1 MSSRQCVSERGL
13 LPKSHFG
20 GDFMDSLTP
29 NAEPHSCAL
38 ELESVPDLVRQALP
52 GPEARAATLETQC
65 ALQALRAAYEQAV
78 SARFDATKAQQLC
91 TELEDAMS
99 GVVGMLPPPAKF
111 GSEGTPR
118 YLSERM
124 MTELN
129 NPQAGAALWLT
140 FLPQLAEA
148 GLVVPPNARV
158 AFLLNYL
165 RLLPRLHG
173 LYTTLPLE
181 LLGQVQFQLP
191 EYQVAGDRAALAEP
205 SGGSSEER
213 QWLGGDALAR
223 RAAVCSLLRRHD
235 MELLLTWL
243 TRDMG
248 ALSVREQ
255 VELLELIYAHWLVQV
270 SFGYQHNWWAK
281 SAPVLAGLNQ
291 LLGVQLQAVGV
302 ASEVRAAAA
311 RLLRLVPHSSFE
323 ADWEALLPTVLKE
336 TGTKN
341 KLSIS
346 LSDHIVAREIWI
358 RFFPELSSVPSYQ
371 HAIPFLVSPQAWLK
385 FGVLERI
392 SGKLKTLF
400 TAIAAGFQDWTLLQE
415 HSLRPAVLYFIT
427 RIKYE
432 LGEEAL
438 ALFFSIFAQK
448 LPAPVLLDLARLSSY
463 DERESWPF
471 LTDPENYPLRIKW
484 VSEPYRVAVF
494 NKAESFVT
502 QSAAPWGPKF
512 SRKMADVLV
521 TTPEPADSCCQAVAL
536 ALDDSVREQTVQEIT
551 VHLERESTEIK
562 RLTAEIAAEVAP
574 DRLEQ
579 ARHERIKRELDQCQH
594 ECTRLNSLLAVL
606 AHTFF
611 LKQLVAKE
619 VGH

>member
-1 MSSRQCVSERGL
+1 MV
-13 LPKSHFG
+13 
-20 GDFMDSLTP
+20 SLTP
-29 NAEPHSCAL
+29 NAEPHSCEL
-38 ELESVPDLVRQALP
+38 ELEAVPGLVRQVLPRPEGHAVAL
-52 GPEARAATLETQC
+52 EMQC

-78 SARFDATKAQQLC
+78 SVHFDTTKAQQLC
-91 TELEDAMS
+91 TELEDAIS
-99 GVVGMLPPPAKF
+99 GVVGMLPPPAQF
-111 GSEGTPR
+111 CREGTPR

-129 NPQAGAALWLT
+129 KSQAGAALWLT

-158 AFLLNYL
+158 AFLVNYL

-181 LLGQVQFQLP
+181 LLGQVQFSLP
-191 EYQVAGDRAALAEP
+191 EYQVAGGRAALAEP
-205 SGGSSEER
+205 SGVSSEER

-243 TRDMG
+243 TRDLG

-281 SAPVLAGLNQ
+281 SAPVVTVLNQ
-291 LLGVQLQAVGV
+291 LLGVQLQAAGV
-302 ASEVRAAAA
+302 ASEVKTAAAS
-311 RLLRLVPHSSFE
+311 LLRLVPHSSFE
-323 ADWEALLPTVLKE
+323 ADWEALLPPVLKV
-336 TGTKN
+336 TGSKN

-346 LSDHIVAREIWI
+346 LSDHIVAREIWT

-385 FGVLERI
+385 IGVLERI
-392 SGKLKTLF
+392 SGELKKLF
-400 TAIAAGFQDWTLLQE
+400 AAIAAGFQDWTLLQE

-432 LGEEAL
+432 LGQEAL
-438 ALFFSIFAQK
+438 ASFFSIFAQK
-448 LPAPVLLDLARLSSY
+448 LPAPVLLDLGRLSSY

-471 LTDPENYPLRIKW
+471 LTEPEHYPLHIQW
-484 VSEPYRVAVF
+484 VSDPYRVAIF
-494 NKAESFVT
+494 NEAESWVT
-502 QSAAPWGPKF
+502 EAQACWGPKF
-512 SRKMADVLV
+512 SQQMAQVLV
-521 TTPEPADSCCQAVAL
+521 TTPDPDAPCCQAVAL
-536 ALDDSVREQTVQEIT
+536 ALDDSVREQTVQELT
-551 VHLERESTEIK
+551 K
-562 RLTAEIAAEVAP
+562 RLAGERTELNRLTGEAAVGDGA
-574 DRLEQ
+574 DRMER
-579 ARHERIKRELDQCQH
+579 ARQERIKRELDQCQH
-594 ECTRLNSLLAVL
+594 ECARLSRLLAEL
-606 AHTFF
+606 THGTE

-619 VGH
+619 IGQ

>member
-1 MSSRQCVSERGL
+1 
-13 LPKSHFG
+13 
-20 GDFMDSLTP
+20 MDSLTP

-52 GPEARAATLETQC
+52 WPEARAATLETQC

-248 ALSVREQ
+248 SLSVREQ

-358 RFFPELSSVPSYQ
+358 RFFPELSSVPLYQ

-521 TTPEPADSCCQAVAL
+521 TTPVPADSCCQAVAL

-579 ARHERIKRELDQCQH
+579 ARHERIKREFDQCQH

>member
-1 MSSRQCVSERGL
+1 
-13 LPKSHFG
+13 
-20 GDFMDSLTP
+20 MDSLDLDD
-29 NAEPHSCAL
+29 ELDILDPHAQLNSFVL
-38 ELESVPDLVRQALP
+38 EAVPSLVLHNIP
-52 GPEARAATLETQC
+52 GPEARMLETQC

-78 SARFDATKAQQLC
+78 SVHFDTTKAQQLC
-91 TELEDAMS
+91 TELQAAICGALGS
-99 GVVGMLPPPAKF
+99 AQLLPPAQF
-111 GSEGTPR
+111 VEIDGSPR

-124 MTELN
+124 MAELN

-148 GLVVPPNARV
+148 GLVVPTNARV
-158 AFLLNYL
+158 AFLVHYL
-165 RLLPRLHG
+165 RLLPRLHD

-181 LLGQVQFQLP
+181 LLGPVKFQLP
-191 EYQVAGDRAALAEP
+191 EYQVAGDRVALAAP
-205 SGGSSEER
+205 SEDEGVSSEER

-223 RAAVCSLLRRHD
+223 RAAVCSLMRRHD

-243 TRDMG
+243 TRDLG

-255 VELLELIYAHWLVQV
+255 VELLELIYAHWLIQV

-323 ADWEALLPTVLKE
+323 ADWEALLPTVLKV
-336 TGTKN
+336 TGSKN

-346 LSDHIVAREIWI
+346 LSDHIVAREIWP

-385 FGVLERI
+385 IGVLEGI
-392 SGKLKTLF
+392 SGELKKLF
-400 TAIAAGFQDWTLLQE
+400 AAIAAGFQDWTLLQE
-415 HSLRPAVLYFIT
+415 HNLRPAVLYFIT
-427 RIKYE
+427 RVKYE
-432 LGEEAL
+432 LGQEAL
-438 ALFFSIFAQK
+438 AAFFSIFGQK
-448 LPAPVLLDLARLSSY
+448 LPAPVLLDLGRLSSY

-494 NKAESFVT
+494 NEAETFVAES
-502 QSAAPWGPKF
+502 AALWGPKF
-512 SRKMADVLV
+512 SRKMADVLI
-521 TTPEPADSCCQAVAL
+521 TTPDPDESCCQAVAL
-536 ALDDSVREQTVQEIT
+536 VLDDSVREQILQE
-551 VHLERESTEIK
+551 LNERFAKERTESK
-562 RLTAEIAAEVAP
+562 RLTAEVAAEVAP

-579 ARHERIKRELDQCQH
+579 ARHERVKRELDQCQH
-594 ECTRLNSLLAVL
+594 ECARLSRLLAEFSHGVE
-606 AHTFF
+606 
-611 LKQLVAKE
+611 LKQLVADV
-619 VGH
+619 VGQ

>member
-1 MSSRQCVSERGL
+1 
-13 LPKSHFG
+13 
-20 GDFMDSLTP
+20 MDSLDLDD
-29 NAEPHSCAL
+29 ELDILDPHAQLNSFVL
-38 ELESVPDLVRQALP
+38 ENLP
-52 GPEARAATLETQC
+52 GLVLHNLLEPEARMLETQC
-65 ALQALRAAYEQAV
+65 ALQALQAAYEQTV
-78 SARFDATKAQQLC
+78 NVHFDTTKAQQLC
-91 TELEDAMS
+91 TELQAAICGALGS
-99 GVVGMLPPPAKF
+99 AQLLPPAQF
-111 GSEGTPR
+111 VEIDGSPS

-129 NPQAGAALWLT
+129 KSQAGAALWLT
-140 FLPQLAEA
+140 FLPQLVEA
-148 GLVVPPNARV
+148 GLVVPPDARV
-158 AFLLNYL
+158 VFLVHYL
-165 RLLPRLHG
+165 RLLPRLHD

-181 LLGQVQFQLP
+181 LLGPVKFQLP
-191 EYQVAGDRAALAEP
+191 EYQVAGDRVALAAP
-205 SGGSSEER
+205 SEDEGVSSEER

-243 TRDMG
+243 TRDIG
-248 ALSVREQ
+248 ALSVKEQ
-255 VELLELIYAHWLVQV
+255 VELLELIRVQWLLQV

-311 RLLRLVPHSSFE
+311 RLLRLVPHSSWE
-323 ADWEALLPTVLKE
+323 ADCEALLPSVLKL
-336 TGTKN
+336 TGSHD
-341 KLSIS
+341 KLTIS
-346 LSDHIVAREIWI
+346 LSDRTAANEVWARC
-358 RFFPELSSVPSYQ
+358 FPELSLVPSYQ

-400 TAIAAGFQDWTLLQE
+400 TAIAAGFQDWTLFQE

-432 LGEEAL
+432 LGQEAL

-484 VSEPYRVAVF
+484 VSDPYRVAIF
-494 NKAESFVT
+494 NDAETFVT
-502 QSAAPWGPKF
+502 QSAAHWGPKF
-512 SRKMADVLV
+512 SRKMADVLI
-521 TTPEPADSCCQAVAL
+521 TTPDPDERCCQAVAL
-536 ALDDSVREQTVQEIT
+536 ALDSAVREQTVQE
-551 VHLERESTEIK
+551 LKERLAGKRTELNRIK
-562 RLTAEIAAEVAP
+562 AEVAAEGASA
-574 DRLEQ
+574 RLER
-579 ARHERIKRELDQCQH
+579 ARHDRIKRELDQCQH
-594 ECTRLNSLLAVL
+594 ECARLSRLLAEL
-606 AHTFF
+606 THGTE

>member
-1 MSSRQCVSERGL
+1 
-13 LPKSHFG
+13 
-20 GDFMDSLTP
+20 MDSLDLDD
-29 NAEPHSCAL
+29 ELDILDPHAQLNSFVL
-38 ELESVPDLVRQALP
+38 EAVPSLVLHNIP
-52 GPEARAATLETQC
+52 GPEARMLETQC

-78 SARFDATKAQQLC
+78 SVHFDTTKAQQLC
-91 TELEDAMS
+91 TELEDAIS
-99 GVVGMLPPPAKF
+99 GVVGMLPPPAQL
-111 GSEGTPR
+111 GREETPR

-124 MTELN
+124 MAELN

-158 AFLLNYL
+158 AFLVNYL

-181 LLGQVQFQLP
+181 LLGQVQFSLP
-191 EYQVAGDRAALAEP
+191 EYQVAGDKAALAEP

-223 RAAVCSLLRRHD
+223 RAAVCSLMRRHD

-243 TRDMG
+243 TRDLG

-255 VELLELIYAHWLVQV
+255 VELLELIYAHWLIQV

-323 ADWEALLPTVLKE
+323 ADWEALLPTVLKV
-336 TGTKN
+336 TGSKN

-346 LSDHIVAREIWI
+346 LSDHIVAREIWP

-385 FGVLERI
+385 IGVLERI
-392 SGKLKTLF
+392 SGELKKLF
-400 TAIAAGFQDWTLLQE
+400 AAIAAGFQDWTLLQE
-415 HSLRPAVLYFIT
+415 HNLRPAVLYFIT
-427 RIKYE
+427 RVKYE
-432 LGEEAL
+432 LGQEAL
-438 ALFFSIFAQK
+438 AAFFSIFGQK
-448 LPAPVLLDLARLSSY
+448 LPAPVLLDLGRLSSY

-494 NKAESFVT
+494 NEAETFVAES
-502 QSAAPWGPKF
+502 AALWGPKF
-512 SRKMADVLV
+512 SRKMAQVLV
-521 TTPEPADSCCQAVAL
+521 TTPDPDESCCQAVAL
-536 ALDDSVREQTVQEIT
+536 VLDDSVREQILQE
-551 VHLERESTEIK
+551 LNERFAKERTESK
-562 RLTAEIAAEVAP
+562 RLTAEVAAEVAP

-579 ARHERIKRELDQCQH
+579 ARHERVKRELDQCQH
-594 ECTRLNSLLAVL
+594 ECARLSRLLAEFSHGVE
-606 AHTFF
+606 
-611 LKQLVAKE
+611 LKQLVADV
-619 VGH
+619 VGQ

>member
-1 MSSRQCVSERGL
+1 MV
-13 LPKSHFG
+13 
-20 GDFMDSLTP
+20 SLTP
-29 NAEPHSCAL
+29 NAGLHSCAL
-38 ELESVPDLVRQALP
+38 ELEAVPGLVRQVLP
-52 GPEARAATLETQC
+52 GPEARVTMLETQC

-78 SARFDATKAQQLC
+78 SARYDATKAQQLC

-99 GVVGMLPPPAKF
+99 GVVGMLPPPAQL
-111 GSEGTPR
+111 GREETPR

-124 MTELN
+124 MAELN
-129 NPQAGAALWLT
+129 NPKAGAALWLT
-140 FLPQLAEA
+140 FLPQLAES

-158 AFLLNYL
+158 AFLVNYL

-181 LLGQVQFQLP
+181 LLGQVQFPLP

-205 SGGSSEER
+205 SGVSSEER

-235 MELLLTWL
+235 MESLLTWL
-243 TRDMG
+243 TRDLG
-248 ALSVREQ
+248 ALSVCEQ

-270 SFGYQHNWWAK
+270 SFGYQHNWWSK

-302 ASEVRAAAA
+302 TSEVRAAAA
-311 RLLRLVPHSSFE
+311 RLLRLVPHSSFPHSSFE
-323 ADWEALLPTVLKE
+323 ADWEALLPTVLKV
-336 TGTKN
+336 TGSKN

-346 LSDHIVAREIWI
+346 LSDHIVAREIWP

-385 FGVLERI
+385 IGVLEGI
-392 SGKLKTLF
+392 SGELKKLF
-400 TAIAAGFQDWTLLQE
+400 AAIAAGFQDWTLLQE

-427 RIKYE
+427 RVKYE
-432 LGEEAL
+432 LGQEAL
-438 ALFFSIFAQK
+438 ASFFSIFGQK
-448 LPAPVLLDLARLSSY
+448 LPTPVLLDLGQLSSY

-484 VSEPYRVAVF
+484 VSDPYRVAVF
-494 NKAESFVT
+494 NEAESFVAE
-502 QSAAPWGPKF
+502 SAAFWGPKF
-512 SRKMADVLV
+512 SRKMAQVLV
-521 TTPEPADSCCQAVAL
+521 TTPDPAESCCQAVAL

-551 VHLERESTEIK
+551 EHLERESTEIK
-562 RLTAEIAAEVAP
+562 RLTAEVAAEVAP

-579 ARHERIKRELDQCQH
+579 ARHERIKREWHRAQAAGCEGNWSVICL
-594 ECTRLNSLLAVL
+594 
-606 AHTFF
+606 F
-611 LKQLVAKE
+611 L
-619 VGH
+619 G

>member
-1 MSSRQCVSERGL
+1 
-13 LPKSHFG
+13 
-20 GDFMDSLTP
+20 MDSLDLDD
-29 NAEPHSCAL
+29 ELDILDPHAQLNSFVL
-38 ELESVPDLVRQALP
+38 EAVPSLVLHNIL
-52 GPEARAATLETQC
+52 GPEARMLETQC

-78 SARFDATKAQQLC
+78 SVHFDTTKAQHLC
-91 TELEDAMS
+91 TELQYAIS
-99 GVVGMLPPPAKF
+99 GALGSAQLPPPAQF
-111 GSEGTPR
+111 VETDGSPR

-124 MTELN
+124 MAELN

-158 AFLLNYL
+158 AFLVNYL
-165 RLLPRLHG
+165 RLLPRLHD

-181 LLGQVQFQLP
+181 LLGPVKFQLP
-191 EYQVAGDRAALAEP
+191 EYQVAGDRVALAAP
-205 SGGSSEER
+205 SEDEGVSSEER

-223 RAAVCSLLRRHD
+223 RAAVCSLMRRHD

-243 TRDMG
+243 TRDLG

-255 VELLELIYAHWLVQV
+255 VELLELIYAHWLIQV

-323 ADWEALLPTVLKE
+323 ADWEALLPTVLKV
-336 TGTKN
+336 TGSKN

-346 LSDHIVAREIWI
+346 LSDHIVAREIWP

-385 FGVLERI
+385 IGVLEGI
-392 SGKLKTLF
+392 SGELKKLF
-400 TAIAAGFQDWTLLQE
+400 AAIAAGFQDWTLLQE
-415 HSLRPAVLYFIT
+415 HNLRPAVLYFIT
-427 RIKYE
+427 RVKYE
-432 LGEEAL
+432 LGQEAL
-438 ALFFSIFAQK
+438 AAFFSIFGQK
-448 LPAPVLLDLARLSSY
+448 LPAPVLLDLGRLSSY

-494 NKAESFVT
+494 NEAETFVAES
-502 QSAAPWGPKF
+502 AALWGPKF
-512 SRKMADVLV
+512 SRKMAQVLV
-521 TTPEPADSCCQAVAL
+521 TTPDPDESCCQAVAL
-536 ALDDSVREQTVQEIT
+536 VLDDSVREQILQE
-551 VHLERESTEIK
+551 LNERFAKERTESK
-562 RLTAEIAAEVAP
+562 RLTAEVAAEVAP

-579 ARHERIKRELDQCQH
+579 ARHERVKRELDQCQH
-594 ECTRLNSLLAVL
+594 ECARLSRLLAEFSHGVE
-606 AHTFF
+606 
-611 LKQLVAKE
+611 LKQLVADV
-619 VGH
+619 VGQ

>member
-1 MSSRQCVSERGL
+1 
-13 LPKSHFG
+13 
-20 GDFMDSLTP
+20 MDSLDLDD
-29 NAEPHSCAL
+29 ELDILDPHAQLNSFVL
-38 ELESVPDLVRQALP
+38 EAVPSLVLHNIP
-52 GPEARAATLETQC
+52 GPEARMLETQC

-78 SARFDATKAQQLC
+78 SVHFDTTKAQQLC

-99 GVVGMLPPPAKF
+99 GVVGMLPPPAQL
-111 GSEGTPR
+111 GREETPR

-124 MTELN
+124 MAELN

-158 AFLLNYL
+158 AFLVNYL
-165 RLLPRLHG
+165 RQLPRLHG

-181 LLGQVQFQLP
+181 LLGQVQFSLP
-191 EYQVAGDRAALAEP
+191 EYQVAGDKAALAEP

-243 TRDMG
+243 TRDLG

-323 ADWEALLPTVLKE
+323 ADWEALLPTVFKV
-336 TGTKN
+336 TGSKN

-346 LSDHIVAREIWI
+346 LSDHIVAREIWS
-358 RFFPELSSVPSYQ
+358 RFFPELSLVPSYQ

-385 FGVLERI
+385 IGVLEGI
-392 SGKLKTLF
+392 SGELKKLF
-400 TAIAAGFQDWTLLQE
+400 AAIAAGFQDWTLLQE
-415 HSLRPAVLYFIT
+415 HNLRPAVLYFIT
-427 RIKYE
+427 RVKYE
-432 LGEEAL
+432 LGQEAL
-438 ALFFSIFAQK
+438 AAFFSIFGQK
-448 LPAPVLLDLARLSSY
+448 LPAPVLLDLGRLSSY

-494 NKAESFVT
+494 NEAETFVAES
-502 QSAAPWGPKF
+502 AALWGPKF
-512 SRKMADVLV
+512 SRKMAQVLV
-521 TTPEPADSCCQAVAL
+521 TTPDPDESCCQAVAL
-536 ALDDSVREQTVQEIT
+536 VLDDSVREQTVQE
-551 VHLERESTEIK
+551 LKERLAGKRTELNRIK
-562 RLTAEIAAEVAP
+562 AEVAAEGASA
-574 DRLEQ
+574 RLER
-579 ARHERIKRELDQCQH
+579 ARHDRIKRELDQCLY
-594 ECTRLNSLLAVL
+594 ECKRLSLLLAVL
-606 AHTFF
+606 AHASY
-611 LKQLVAKE
+611 LKQLVAQ
-619 VGH
+619 VIGQ

>member
-1 MSSRQCVSERGL
+1 
-13 LPKSHFG
+13 
-20 GDFMDSLTP
+20 MDSLDLDD
-29 NAEPHSCAL
+29 ELDILDPHAQLNSFVL
-38 ELESVPDLVRQALP
+38 EAVPSLVLHNIP
-52 GPEARAATLETQC
+52 GPEARMLETQC

-78 SARFDATKAQQLC
+78 SVHFDTTKAQQLC

-99 GVVGMLPPPAKF
+99 GVVGMLPPPAQL
-111 GSEGTPR
+111 GREETPR

-124 MTELN
+124 MAELN

-158 AFLLNYL
+158 AFLVNYL
-165 RLLPRLHG
+165 RQLPRLHG

-181 LLGQVQFQLP
+181 LLGQVQFSLP
-191 EYQVAGDRAALAEP
+191 EYQVAGDKAALAEP

-223 RAAVCSLLRRHD
+223 RAAVCSLMRRHD

-243 TRDMG
+243 TRDLG

-255 VELLELIYAHWLVQV
+255 VELLELIYAHWLIQV

-323 ADWEALLPTVLKE
+323 ADWEALLPTVFKV
-336 TGTKN
+336 TGSKN

-346 LSDHIVAREIWI
+346 LSDHIVAREIWS
-358 RFFPELSSVPSYQ
+358 RFFPELSLVPSYQ

-385 FGVLERI
+385 IGVLEGI
-392 SGKLKTLF
+392 SGELKTLF
-400 TAIAAGFQDWTLLQE
+400 VAIAAGFQDWTLLQE
-415 HSLRPAVLYFIT
+415 HNLRPAVLYFIT
-427 RIKYE
+427 RVKYE
-432 LGEEAL
+432 LGQEAL
-438 ALFFSIFAQK
+438 DTFFSSFAQK
-448 LPAPVLLDLARLSSY
+448 LPAPMLLDLAQLSSY
-463 DERESWPF
+463 GEREALPF

-484 VSEPYRVAVF
+484 VSDPYRVAIF
-494 NKAESFVT
+494 NDAETFVNE
-502 QSAAPWGPKF
+502 SAAHWGPKF
-512 SRKMADVLV
+512 SRKMADVLI
-521 TTPEPADSCCQAVAL
+521 TTPDPDERCCQAVAL
-536 ALDDSVREQTVQEIT
+536 ALDSAVREQTVQE
-551 VHLERESTEIK
+551 LKERLAGKRTELNRIK
-562 RLTAEIAAEVAP
+562 AEVAAEGASA
-574 DRLEQ
+574 RLER
-579 ARHERIKRELDQCQH
+579 ARHDRIKRELDQCQH
-594 ECTRLNSLLAVL
+594 ECARLSRLLAEFSHGVE
-606 AHTFF
+606 
-611 LKQLVAKE
+611 LKQLVADV
-619 VGH
+619 VGQ

>member
-1 MSSRQCVSERGL
+1 
-13 LPKSHFG
+13 
-20 GDFMDSLTP
+20 MDSLDLDD
-29 NAEPHSCAL
+29 ELDILDPHAQLNSFVL
-38 ELESVPDLVRQALP
+38 EAVPSLVLHNIL
-52 GPEARAATLETQC
+52 GPEARMLETQC

-78 SARFDATKAQQLC
+78 SVHFDTTKAQHLC
-91 TELEDAMS
+91 TELQYAIS
-99 GVVGMLPPPAKF
+99 GALGSAQLPPPAQF
-111 GSEGTPR
+111 VETDGSPR

-124 MTELN
+124 MAELN

-158 AFLLNYL
+158 AFLVNYL
-165 RLLPRLHG
+165 RQLPRLHG

-181 LLGQVQFQLP
+181 LLGQVQFPLP

-205 SGGSSEER
+205 SGVSSEER

-243 TRDMG
+243 TRDLG

-323 ADWEALLPTVLKE
+323 ADWEALLPTVLKV
-336 TGTKN
+336 TGSKN

-346 LSDHIVAREIWI
+346 LSDHIVAREIWP

-385 FGVLERI
+385 IGVLEGI
-392 SGKLKTLF
+392 SGELKKLF
-400 TAIAAGFQDWTLLQE
+400 AAIAAGFQDWTLLQE
-415 HSLRPAVLYFIT
+415 HNLRPAVLYFIT
-427 RIKYE
+427 RVKYE
-432 LGEEAL
+432 LGQEAL
-438 ALFFSIFAQK
+438 AAFFSIFGQK
-448 LPAPVLLDLARLSSY
+448 LPAPVLLDLGRLSSY

-494 NKAESFVT
+494 NEAETFVAES
-502 QSAAPWGPKF
+502 AALWGPKF
-512 SRKMADVLV
+512 SRKMADVLI
-521 TTPEPADSCCQAVAL
+521 TTPDPDESCCQAVAL
-536 ALDDSVREQTVQEIT
+536 VLDSAVREQTVQE
-551 VHLERESTEIK
+551 LKERLAGKRTELNRIK
-562 RLTAEIAAEVAP
+562 AEVAAEGASA
-574 DRLEQ
+574 RLER
-579 ARHERIKRELDQCQH
+579 ARHDRIKRELDQCQH
-594 ECTRLNSLLAVL
+594 ECARLNGLLAVL
-606 AHTFF
+606 THATY
-611 LKQLVAKE
+611 LKQLAGAE
-619 VGH
+619 AAASGQ

>member
-1 MSSRQCVSERGL
+1 MV
-13 LPKSHFG
+13 
-20 GDFMDSLTP
+20 SLTP
-29 NAEPHSCAL
+29 NAGPHSCAL
-38 ELESVPDLVRQALP
+38 ELEAVPGLVRQVLP
-52 GPEARAATLETQC
+52 GPEARMLETQC
-65 ALQALRAAYEQAV
+65 ALQALQAAYEQAV
-78 SARFDATKAQQLC
+78 SVHFDTTKAQQLC
-91 TELEDAMS
+91 TELQAAICGALGS
-99 GVVGMLPPPAKF
+99 AQLLPPAQF
-111 GSEGTPR
+111 VEIDGLPR

-148 GLVVPPNARV
+148 GLVVSPKARV
-158 AFLLNYL
+158 AFLVNYL

-181 LLGQVQFQLP
+181 LLGQVQFSLP
-191 EYQVAGDRAALAEP
+191 EYQVAGGRAALAEP

-243 TRDMG
+243 TRDLG

-270 SFGYQHNWWAK
+270 SFGYQHNWWSK
-281 SAPVLAGLNQ
+281 SAPVVTVLNQ

-311 RLLRLVPHSSFE
+311 RLLRLVPHSSWE
-323 ADWEALLPTVLKE
+323 ADCEALLPSVLKL
-336 TGTKN
+336 TGSHD
-341 KLSIS
+341 KLTIS
-346 LSDHIVAREIWI
+346 LSDRTAANEVWARC
-358 RFFPELSSVPSYQ
+358 FPELSLVPSYQ

-385 FGVLERI
+385 LGALDEAHTYAFQTFCEAL
-392 SGKLKTLF
+392 
-400 TAIAAGFQDWTLLQE
+400 AAGGQDWVWLQE
-415 HSLRPAVLYFIT
+415 PCLRVAVPYFIT
-427 RIKYE
+427 RLKYE
-432 LGEEAL
+432 LGQEAL
-438 ALFFSIFAQK
+438 DTFFSSFAQK
-448 LPAPVLLDLARLSSY
+448 LPAPVLLDLAKLSSY
-463 DERESWPF
+463 GEREALPF

-494 NKAESFVT
+494 NEAESFVT
-502 QSAAPWGPKF
+502 QSAALWGPKF
-512 SRKMADVLV
+512 SRKIADVLV
-521 TTPEPADSCCQAVAL
+521 TTPDPAESCCQAVAL

-551 VHLERESTEIK
+551 EHLERESTEIK
-562 RLTAEIAAEVAP
+562 RLTAEVVAEVAP
-574 DRLEQ
+574 DRLER
-579 ARHERIKRELDQCQH
+579 ARQERIKRELDQCQH
-594 ECTRLNSLLAVL
+594 ECARLSRLLAEL
-606 AHTFF
+606 THGTE

-619 VGH
+619 IGQ

>member
-1 MSSRQCVSERGL
+1 M
-13 LPKSHFG
+13 
-20 GDFMDSLTP
+20 DFLDLDDELDILDPHAQLNSFVLEAVPSLVLH
-29 NAEPHSCAL
+29 NI
-38 ELESVPDLVRQALP
+38 P
-52 GPEARAATLETQC
+52 GPEARTITFEMQC

-78 SARFDATKAQQLC
+78 SVHFDTTKAQQLC
-91 TELEDAMS
+91 TELEDAIS
-99 GVVGMLPPPAKF
+99 GVVGMLPPPAQF
-111 GSEGTPR
+111 GREGTPR

-124 MTELN
+124 MKELN

-158 AFLLNYL
+158 AFLVHYL

-181 LLGQVQFQLP
+181 LLGQVKFQLP

-223 RAAVCSLLRRHD
+223 RAAVCSLLRCHD
-235 MELLLTWL
+235 IELLLTWL
-243 TRDMG
+243 IRDLR

-255 VELLELIYAHWLVQV
+255 VELLELIYAHWLLQV

-281 SAPVLAGLNQ
+281 SAPVLTGLNQ

-323 ADWEALLPTVLKE
+323 ADWEALLPTVLKV
-336 TGTKN
+336 TGSKN

-371 HAIPFLVSPQAWLK
+371 HALPFLVSPQAWLK
-385 FGVLERI
+385 LGALDEAHTYAFQTFCEAL
-392 SGKLKTLF
+392 
-400 TAIAAGFQDWTLLQE
+400 AAGGQDWTLLQE

-432 LGEEAL
+432 LGQEAL
-438 ALFFSIFAQK
+438 ASFFSIFAQK
-448 LPAPVLLDLARLSSY
+448 LPAPVLLDLGRLSSY
-463 DERESWPF
+463 DEREAWPF

-494 NKAESFVT
+494 NEAESFVT
-502 QSAAPWGPKF
+502 QSAALLHSQLPSGGL
-512 SRKMADVLV
+512 S
-521 TTPEPADSCCQAVAL
+521 S
-536 ALDDSVREQTVQEIT
+536 
-551 VHLERESTEIK
+551 
-562 RLTAEIAAEVAP
+562 AARWP
-574 DRLEQ
+574 M
-579 ARHERIKRELDQCQH
+579 C
-594 ECTRLNSLLAVL
+594 
-606 AHTFF
+606 
-611 LKQLVAKE
+611 
-619 VGH
+619 

>member
-1 MSSRQCVSERGL
+1 MV
-13 LPKSHFG
+13 
-20 GDFMDSLTP
+20 SLTP
-29 NAEPHSCAL
+29 NAGLHSCAL
-38 ELESVPDLVRQALP
+38 ELEAVPGLMRQVLP
-52 GPEARAATLETQC
+52 GPEARVTMLETQC

-99 GVVGMLPPPAKF
+99 GVVGMLPPPAQL
-111 GSEGTPR
+111 GREETPR

-129 NPQAGAALWLT
+129 NPKVGAALWLT

-158 AFLLNYL
+158 AFLVHYL

-181 LLGQVQFQLP
+181 LLGQVQFPLP

-205 SGGSSEER
+205 SGVSSEER

-243 TRDMG
+243 TRDLG

-323 ADWEALLPTVLKE
+323 ADWEALLPTVLKV
-336 TGTKN
+336 TGSKN

-346 LSDHIVAREIWI
+346 LSDHIVAREIWP

-385 FGVLERI
+385 IGVLEGI
-392 SGKLKTLF
+392 SGELKKLF
-400 TAIAAGFQDWTLLQE
+400 AAIAAGFQDWTLLQE

-427 RIKYE
+427 RVKYE
-432 LGEEAL
+432 LGQEAL
-438 ALFFSIFAQK
+438 ASFFSIFGQK
-448 LPAPVLLDLARLSSY
+448 LPTPVLLDLGQLSSY

-484 VSEPYRVAVF
+484 VSDPYRVAVF
-494 NKAESFVT
+494 NEAESFVAE
-502 QSAAPWGPKF
+502 SAAFWGPKF
-512 SRKMADVLV
+512 SRKMAQVLV
-521 TTPEPADSCCQAVAL
+521 TTPDPDESCCQAVAL

-551 VHLERESTEIK
+551 EHLERESTEIK
-562 RLTAEIAAEVAP
+562 RLTAEVAAEVAP

-579 ARHERIKRELDQCQH
+579 ARHERIKREFDQCQH
-594 ECTRLNSLLAVL
+594 ECARLSRLLAEI
-606 AHTFF
+606 TQGTE

-619 VGH
+619 IGQ

>member
-1 MSSRQCVSERGL
+1 
-13 LPKSHFG
+13 
-20 GDFMDSLTP
+20 MDSLTP
-29 NAEPHSCAL
+29 RVESTDAVL
-38 ELESVPDLVRQALP
+38 ELEAVPGLVRQVLP
-52 GPEARAATLETQC
+52 EPEGRTTTLETQC
-65 ALQALRAAYEQAV
+65 ALQALQAAYEQAV
-78 SARFDATKAQQLC
+78 SVHFDTTKAQQLC

-99 GVVGMLPPPAKF
+99 GVVGMLPPPAQL
-111 GSEGTPR
+111 GREETPR

-124 MTELN
+124 MAELN

-158 AFLLNYL
+158 AFLVHYL

-181 LLGQVQFQLP
+181 LLGQVQFSLP
-191 EYQVAGDRAALAEP
+191 EYQVAGDKAALAEP

-223 RAAVCSLLRRHD
+223 RAAVCSLLRLHD

-243 TRDMG
+243 TRDLG

-281 SAPVLAGLNQ
+281 SAPVLTGLNQ

-323 ADWEALLPTVLKE
+323 ADWEALLPTVFKV
-336 TGTKN
+336 TGSKN

-346 LSDHIVAREIWI
+346 LSDHIVAREIWS
-358 RFFPELSSVPSYQ
+358 RFFPELSLVPSYQ

-385 FGVLERI
+385 IGVLEGI
-392 SGKLKTLF
+392 SGELKKLF
-400 TAIAAGFQDWTLLQE
+400 AAIAAGFQDWTLLQE
-415 HSLRPAVLYFIT
+415 HNLRPAVLYFIT
-427 RIKYE
+427 RVKYE
-432 LGEEAL
+432 LGQEAL
-438 ALFFSIFAQK
+438 AAFFSIFGQK
-448 LPAPVLLDLARLSSY
+448 LPAPVLLDLGRLSSY

-494 NKAESFVT
+494 NEAETFVAES
-502 QSAAPWGPKF
+502 AALWGPKF
-512 SRKMADVLV
+512 SRKMAQVLV
-521 TTPEPADSCCQAVAL
+521 TTPDPDESCCQVVAL
-536 ALDDSVREQTVQEIT
+536 VLDDSVREQILQE
-551 VHLERESTEIK
+551 LNERFAKERTESK
-562 RLTAEIAAEVAP
+562 RLTAEVAAEVAP

-579 ARHERIKRELDQCQH
+579 ARHERVKRELDQCQH
-594 ECTRLNSLLAVL
+594 ECARLSRLLAEFSHGVE
-606 AHTFF
+606 
-611 LKQLVAKE
+611 LKQLVADV
-619 VGH
+619 VGQ

>member
-1 MSSRQCVSERGL
+1 
-13 LPKSHFG
+13 
-20 GDFMDSLTP
+20 MDSLTP
-29 NAEPHSCAL
+29 RVESTDAVL
-38 ELESVPDLVRQALP
+38 ELEAVPGLVRQVLP
-52 GPEARAATLETQC
+52 GPEARTITLEMQC
-65 ALQALRAAYEQAV
+65 ALQALRAAYELAV
-78 SARFDATKAQQLC
+78 SARFGATKAQQLC
-91 TELEDAMS
+91 TELENAMS
-99 GVVGMLPPPAKF
+99 GVVGMLPPPAQL
-111 GSEGTPR
+111 GREETPR

-158 AFLLNYL
+158 AFLVNYL

-181 LLGQVQFQLP
+181 LLGQVQFSLP
-191 EYQVAGDRAALAEP
+191 EYQVAGDKAALAEP
-205 SGGSSEER
+205 SGSSSEER

-223 RAAVCSLLRRHD
+223 RAAVCSLMRRHD

-243 TRDMG
+243 TRDLG

-255 VELLELIYAHWLVQV
+255 VELLELIYAHWLIQV

-281 SAPVLAGLNQ
+281 SAPVLTGLNQ

-323 ADWEALLPTVLKE
+323 ADWEALLPTVLKV
-336 TGTKN
+336 TGSKN

-346 LSDHIVAREIWI
+346 LSDHIVAREIWP

-385 FGVLERI
+385 IGVLEGI
-392 SGKLKTLF
+392 SGELKKLF
-400 TAIAAGFQDWTLLQE
+400 AAIAAGFQDWTLLQE
-415 HSLRPAVLYFIT
+415 HNLRPAVLYFIT
-427 RIKYE
+427 RVKYE
-432 LGEEAL
+432 LGQEAL
-438 ALFFSIFAQK
+438 AAFFSIFGQK
-448 LPAPVLLDLARLSSY
+448 LPAPVLLDLGRLSSY

-494 NKAESFVT
+494 NEAETFVAES
-502 QSAAPWGPKF
+502 AALWGPKF
-512 SRKMADVLV
+512 SRKMAQVLV
-521 TTPEPADSCCQAVAL
+521 TTPDPDESCCQAVAL
-536 ALDDSVREQTVQEIT
+536 VLDDSVREQILQE
-551 VHLERESTEIK
+551 LNERFAKERTESK
-562 RLTAEIAAEVAP
+562 RLTAEVAAEVAP

-579 ARHERIKRELDQCQH
+579 ARHERVKRELDQCQH
-594 ECTRLNSLLAVL
+594 ECARLSRLLAEFSHGVE
-606 AHTFF
+606 
-611 LKQLVAKE
+611 LKQLVADV
-619 VGH
+619 VGQ